1 MNTKRHWAEAA
12 VAIVGALAAA
22 SASGQILTAS
32 CLDPTVKLVVEEA
45 RLPNTLPD
53 NANPAILQ
61 TKSFAQQMIEG
72 AGFQD
77 FGPAFVNDLCGIP
90 KLSVAQNL
98 ALHKGEE
105 LWRMAI
111 DRAQQRVA
119 TVGDLPYSDDR
130 PLYWARLQVRAALRQ
145 WTPKFDLSDAD
156 RLDLITTFDKASRG
170 MFDIKF
176 PAGKGVKRLIFSGF
190 DPYTLDGGPRGTA
203 PGAVGNNIRH
213 GNPSGATVLA
223 TDGTQHVTPDGT
235 TVFIEAY
242 VLPVNYPEFEQ
253 GYLEDT
259 VGPWMLPG
267 PRQVN
272 ASVTVSQAGPDQF
285 NLEMW
290 NGRYHGPT
298 IGNDNVAYCPSIANP
313 TPPPNTIP
321 QLAVNNHNCNIVVVE
336 RWGGPPTFH
345 LFDPPQWTTGS
356 LPFEK
361 MIAANTGASIPR
373 PPGDGWGTL
382 GTSQGDPNAFG
393 VIWHTNYTEFPDC
406 NSVTRITRNSI
417 SNYIPTPLP
426 LPPVGST
433 GSPPTSWPAV
443 PPDAG
448 SCSNSGGGGNYL
460 SNESAYRNTL
470 LRDRLGLNIPAG
482 HIHTPSMQH
491 FDTNFLPSDAT
502 FDAWRLAIVHQGQNL
517 IYVVGDNAP

>member
-1 MNTKRHWAEAA
+1 MKMKRHWSRVCVASVAA
-12 VAIVGALAAA
+12 LVAAN
-22 SASGQILTAS
+22 ASGQILTAS
-32 CLDPTVKLVVEEA
+32 CLDPAVPLVVEEA

-90 KLSVAQNL
+90 KLSVARNL

-105 LWRMAI
+105 LWHMAI

-119 TVGDLPYSDDR
+119 TLGNLPYSDDR

-145 WTPKFDLSDAD
+145 WLPKFDLSAAD

-190 DPYTLDGGPRGTA
+190 DPYTLDGGTRGTA
-203 PGAVGNNIRH
+203 PGSVGNNIRH

-259 VGPWMLPG
+259 VGPFMLPG

-285 NLEMW
+285 NLEVW

-298 IGNDNVAYCPSIANP
+298 IGNDNIAYCPSVANP

-336 RWGGPPTFH
+336 RWGGPPTFQ
-345 LFDPPQWTTGS
+345 LFDPPQWTMGG

-361 MIAANTGASIPR
+361 MIAANTGAGIPR
-373 PPGDGWGTL
+373 PPGDLWNA
-382 GTSQGDPNAFG
+382 DANAFG
-393 VIWHTNYTEFPDC
+393 VIWHTVFTEFPDC
-406 NSVTRITRNSI
+406 NSITRITRNSI
-417 SNYIPTPLP
+417 ANYIPTPLP
-426 LPPVGST
+426 LPPIGST
-433 GSPPTSWPAV
+433 GLPPTSWPAV

-470 LRDRLGLNIPAG
+470 LRDRLRLNIPAG

-491 FDTNFLPSDAT
+491 FETNFLVSDPT
-502 FDAWRLAIVHQGQNL
+502 FDAWRLAIAHQGQNL
-517 IYVVGDNAP
+517 IYVVADYAP